1 MVIQA
6 RGLGK
11 KYSIGG
17 RKESYDTLRDA
28 IVNAARNGF
37 GRVRRIGR
45 TNAQDDNIV
54 WALRDVSFEV
64 NYGEVLGIIGANGAG
79 KTTLLRILSRIT
91 RPSTGSAVIHGRVGS
106 LLEVGTGFH
115 PELTGRENIY
125 LSGAVLGMRKSE
137 IRTKF
142 DEIVA
147 FSGLEKFLDTPVK
160 RYSSG
165 MSVRLGFAVAAHL
178 EPEILLVDEV
188 LAVGDAEFQKKCVG
202 KLENVA
208 TRGRTVL
215 FVSHNLGVVEHLCSR
230 VLLIEKGHLVKD
242 GNPQEVIDAYLS
254 SNESFATS
262 VDLLSHPSRDPTA
275 IPVFQHLEI
284 ENATAP
290 GKALRMGDGLRV
302 RFGYRMPPD
311 VDGLRV
317 GITID
322 DLLGQRLVNFSPSH
336 QCPDLL
342 DNAPL
347 AGTIECV
354 IPHLNLMAGNYFI
367 TLICSHRGGPLDK
380 VGRAVPLAIGESN
393 VFNTGQIPDRTHGY
407 LFLPSEWA
415 IERSEETHN

>member
-1 MVIQA
+1 MIIQA

-28 IVNAARNGF
+28 IVSAARNGF
-37 GRVRRIGR
+37 GRVRRIGQ
-45 TNAQDDNIV
+45 TNVLDDNIV
-54 WALRDVSFEV
+54 WALREISFEV
-64 NYGEVLGIIGANGAG
+64 QYGEVLGIIGANGAG

-91 RPSTGSAVIHGRVGS
+91 RPSTGSAVIRGRVGS

-137 IRTKF
+137 IRSKF

-215 FVSHNLGVVEHLCSR
+215 FVSHNLGVVEHLCTR

-242 GNPQEVIDAYLS
+242 GNPQEVIDAYLC
-254 SNESFATS
+254 SNESSSTS
-262 VDLLSHPSRDPTA
+262 VDLRSHPHRDPTA
-275 IPVFQHLEI
+275 IPVFEHLEI

-290 GKALRMGDGLRV
+290 GKVLRMGDGLRV
-302 RFGYRMPPD
+302 RLRYRMPPN

-336 QCPDLL
+336 QCPELL
-342 DNAPL
+342 DKAPL

-354 IPHLNLMAGNYFI
+354 IPHLNLIAGNYFL

-380 VGRAVPLAIGESN
+380 IGRAVPLAIGESN
-393 VFNTGQIPDRTHGY
+393 VFNTGQIPNRTHGY

-415 IERSEETHN
+415 IERSEEAHN